1 MDKIS
6 YGTRLKI
13 ASENKTIA
21 QTGSYKGPDGREVKL
36 FCTGQSLAAET
47 VLEEPELLPEIT
59 RKTVFR
65 ISENTR
71 KSDTISCILALRQEG
86 VCGEIMALN
95 FANAMFA
102 GGGYRLGGDAQEES
116 LCRCSLL
123 YSAILP
129 HSEYY
134 KKHRFPPSPLYS
146 SSMLISNAVPVIRN
160 MKGELLADPTVCTFV
175 TCAAVNRYYAKLIF
189 TSEEKISKA
198 MEERINGI
206 VCAMVKRKP
215 EAIVLGAFG
224 CGMFGNKR
232 EVVLPLIEKAVNRWV
247 PDEIKVFYA
256 QP

>member
-1 MDKIS
+1 MEKIS
-6 YGTRLKI
+6 YAARLKI

-21 QTGSYKGPDGREVKL
+21 KTGSYPGPDGKEVKL
-36 FCTGQSLAAET
+36 YCTGQSLAAET
-47 VLEEPELLPEIT
+47 VLEEPEQLPEIT
-59 RKTVFR
+59 RKTPFS
-65 ISENTR
+65 IAGNTH
-71 KSDTISCILALRQEG
+71 KTDTISCILALRKEG
-86 VCGEIMALN
+86 ICGEIMALN

-129 HSEYY
+129 HAEYY
-134 KKHRFPPSPLYS
+134 RKHRFPPSPMYS

-175 TCAAVNRYYAKLIF
+175 TCAAVNRYYAKLLF
-189 TSEEKISKA
+189 TSEDKITAA
-198 MEERINGI
+198 METRINGI
-206 VCAMVKRKP
+206 ICAMAKRKP

-232 EVVLPLIEKAVNRWV
+232 ETVLPLIEKAVNRWI
-247 PDEIKVFYA
+247 PDETRVFFA